1 MMSAKGGERI
11 ASVVTARSLAL
22 PVSSGGGSMIN
33 GACKIDG
40 FHVFFQF
47 NLSLHDIDFFFGSF
61 SPEKNAD
68 QGKVNG
74 LVMYCLLDSS

>member
-1 MMSAKGGERI
+1 
-11 ASVVTARSLAL
+11 
-22 PVSSGGGSMIN
+22 MIN